1 MLVLIG
7 CAPSPVEVIAIA
19 NEGFLVRSPRCAV
32 LVDALFR
39 ATAPYPEFF
48 QQGPSEDLIERITAG
63 RGEFANIDVAFVTH
77 VHGDHFHA
85 ETALAFLENHPR
97 ALLVGT
103 DAVMEHMAALAGY
116 EAVSDRIVAPAHV
129 VGSCQR
135 VEWGGVKASVC
146 VARHSGSGG
155 IINNIYIVEM
165 DGFRFLHEG
174 DADRD
179 PSTFTTLDLPEEG
192 LDLAFMH
199 DWFVL
204 NAGRAVLTEILEPR
218 AVILMHHR
226 WERAE
231 ETRERVEQL
240 PDDLASTLP
249 PVTVFGAELE
259 NAVFRLCGRES
270 GG

>member
-1 MLVLIG
+1 MMGSSYL
-7 CAPSPVEVIAIA
+7 ADS
-19 NEGFLVRSPRCAV
+19 AV
-32 LVDALFR
+32 AV
-39 ATAPYPEFF
+39 
-48 QQGPSEDLIERITAG
+48 GITA
-63 RGEFANIDVAFVTH
+63 RDVRK
-77 VHGDHFHA
+77 
-85 ETALAFLENHPR
+85 PKKW
-97 ALLVGT
+97 
-103 DAVMEHMAALAGY
+103 
-116 EAVSDRIVAPAHV
+116 
-129 VGSCQR
+129 C
-135 VEWGGVKASVC
+135 
-146 VARHSGSGG
+146 
-155 IINNIYIVEM
+155 
-165 DGFRFLHEG
+165 FRPLHEG

-179 PSTFTTLDLPEEG
+179 PSTFATLDLPEEG

-204 NAGRAVLTEILEPR
+204 NAGRGVLTEILEPR
-218 AVILMHHR
+218 AVVLMHHR